1 MIIASNDNIEYYI
14 KNKNRQQTSNNRRI
28 KNKNVRNNN
37 NNKEASH
44 K

>member
-1 MIIASNDNIEYYI
+1 MIIFSNNNIEYYI
-14 KNKNRQQTSNNRRI
+14 KNKNRLQTSNNRRI

-37 NNKEASH
+37 NKKASH